1 MILDF
6 VFIFLFLITCVTGF
20 KRGFGAMALAFSA
33 FILSIIASYFLYGVI
48 YDFSVNSNYGKQIES
63 NITEY
68 ISKKIDET
76 ADGSIE
82 KLNLPVFIKKDI
94 KQSDADNSSKTAAVK
109 AVKVLSAVAV
119 MFISYILA
127 RLIILIIKHIIHS
140 VTSLPVINVA
150 DSLLGLVFGSLTG
163 IIWCALLYFFVSYLT
178 LIPDLKIVGEQ
189 YYSSVIVT
197 VVSDFII

>member
-109 AVKVLSAVAV
+109 AVK
-119 MFISYILA
+119 FISYILA